1 MLQRTHGVAGVVA
14 AECVL
19 QYFHIPLWSWETA
32 GAVLLGCF
40 AGPLADIDKPGS
52 VMAKLFFPLSALLKA
67 LHIHHRTLTH
77 SILFMALLALA
88 AEPTNPLYYWTF
100 LLAYAS
106 HPFIDLFNEQGVALL
121 WPIRKKIRLLPKFL
135 AIDTGSRAEDVF
147 RLVLV
152 GIGLW
157 LVIRYALAGM

>member
-19 QYFHIPLWSWETA
+19 QYFHVPLWSWETA
-32 GAVLLGCF
+32 GAVMLGCF

-52 VMAKLFFPLSALLKA
+52 VMAKLFFPLSAILKV
-67 LHIHHRTLTH
+67 LKIHHRTLTH
-77 SILFMALLALA
+77 SILFTAMIALA
-88 AEPTNPLYYWTF
+88 TEAMNPLYYWTF

-135 AIDTGSRAEDVF
+135 AIDTGSRGEDVF
-147 RLVLV
+147 RIVLACLGV
-152 GIGLW
+152 W
-157 LVIRYALAGM
+157 LLIRYSLAGS